1 MCADFSGGG
10 GPLCGGGGG
19 GVPGASVDGGA
30 GGLGGSCASAELEI
44 IASAAAAIRTI
55 FIALLLGVFA
65 QEKHA
70 DEP

>member
-1 MCADFSGGG
+1 M
-10 GPLCGGGGG
+10 CGGDGG
-19 GVPGASVDGGA
+19 GVPGASADGGA
-30 GGLGGSCASAELEI
+30 GGLGDSCASAELEI

-65 QEKHA
+65 QEKYA